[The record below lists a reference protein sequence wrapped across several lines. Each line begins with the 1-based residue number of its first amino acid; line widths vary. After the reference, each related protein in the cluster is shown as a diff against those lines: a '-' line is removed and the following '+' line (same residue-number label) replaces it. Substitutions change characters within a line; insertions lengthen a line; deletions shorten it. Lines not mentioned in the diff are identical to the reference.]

1 MRGVSRLNVDPAIG
15 TASARGHPGN
25 SYAESQNRTG
35 DTRFFRPVLYR
46 LSYLGTLNH
55 GLFSDFGA
63 AIPAKETTIGIR
75 RTATVPDGR
84 PPPIPPAEYIPLGN
98 CLDRRHARILLER
111 VS

>member
-1 MRGVSRLNVDPAIG
+1 M
-15 TASARGHPGN
+15 
-25 SYAESQNRTG
+25 
-35 DTRFFRPVLYR
+35 LYR